1 MDIDTLRATLG
12 ENLAAAESSQGSL
25 FGDIT

>member
-1 MDIDTLRATLG
+1 MDIDTLRDKLG
-12 ENLAAAESSQGSL
+12 INLAAAESSQGSL